1 MVLLPTP
8 GISAVPEALSV
19 VSPVSLSNTS
29 RNTSTPLR
37 NLLTSQTPSY
47 IQNPTQSNHHSTTLP
62 NPKSPLHPPIRP
74 PRNRTEI
81 SSLVRFELLSKP
93 LGQTR
98 VLWLLVYHFFQDR
111 VEEGV
116 WLDNSGSSR
125 ALDGIVISRSHD
137 GEVVGVEREGL
148 SCWLLPMLMMRLGL
162 V

>member
-8 GISAVPEALSV
+8 GISTVPEALSV

-37 NLLTSQTPSY
+37 NLLTSQTPSH
-47 IQNPTQSNHHSTTLP
+47 IQKPVQSSLRRVP
-62 NPKSPLHPPIRP
+62 QSLRSPSHPPIRP
-74 PRNRTEI
+74 PRYRTEI
-81 SSLVRFELLSKP
+81 SSLVRLELSAES

-98 VLWLLVYHFFQDR
+98 VLWLLIYHFFQDR

-116 WLDNSGSSR
+116 WLGSCGR
-125 ALDGIVISRSHD
+125 GRVLDGIGVSRSHD

-148 SCWLLPMLMMRLGL
+148 WWWLLLVMILGL
-162 V
+162 L